1 MNKDHN
7 PHVSVIVP
15 AYNAARTLTI
25 CIDSLLSLNCKNSTL
40 EIIIVDDASTDN
52 TSEILK
58 KYTPYRLVK
67 VVRHTH
73 NCALAAARNTG
84 IKNASGEIII
94 FLDADME
101 VPPNFVEEHL
111 KFYHNPQVMGVLSI
125 IKAPVNQPRTKYQR
139 YLYESKRGAV
149 QYNSAAPLPFSVF
162 LFNCTSV
169 RKDALDKV
177 GLFDGKITK
186 YGGEDTEFA
195 YRLWQKYPQGL
206 YYAPH
211 IKVIHHHYRPLNEVL
226 KNVLTFGH
234 KVVPY
239 LVQKHPEFDKLYGYS
254 FVCPSS
260 TLSGLLKNI
269 VGIVLKSKITFT
281 ILILLYHLSPYPIS
295 NRFIR
300 LLLASALWQG
310 IARSKNN
317 DLVPER

>member
-1 MNKDHN
+1 MNAN
-7 PHVSVIVP
+7 QATVSVIVP
-15 AYNAARTLTI
+15 AYNAAKTLAI
-25 CIDSLLSLNCKNSTL
+25 CLSSLLEQTYPINYTK
-40 EIIIVDDASTDN
+40 IHIVNDGSTDN
-52 TSEILK
+52 TDGVLK
-58 KYTPYRLVK
+58 SLSLPEHVFLHN
-67 VVRHTH
+67 HTV
-73 NCALAAARNTG
+73 NRGLAAARNNG

-101 VPPNFVEEHL
+101 VPSDFIENHVNIHKKPDVI
-111 KFYHNPQVMGVLSI
+111 GVLSALLP
-125 IKAPVNQPRTKYQR
+125 APENPVDKYQK
-139 YLYESKRGAV
+139 YLYQSKRGA
-149 QYNSAAPLPFSVF
+149 QKYPPQMPLPFHVF
-162 LFNCTSV
+162 ILGITSV
-169 RKDALDKV
+169 KRVA
-177 GLFDGKITK
+177 ITK
-186 YGGEDTEFA
+186 AGGFDNEISSYGGEDTEFA

-281 ILILLYHLSPYPIS
+281 ILILLYHLSPYPVS

-300 LLLASALWQG
+300 LLLASALWHG
-310 IARSKNN
+310 IAGSK
-317 DLVPER
+317 